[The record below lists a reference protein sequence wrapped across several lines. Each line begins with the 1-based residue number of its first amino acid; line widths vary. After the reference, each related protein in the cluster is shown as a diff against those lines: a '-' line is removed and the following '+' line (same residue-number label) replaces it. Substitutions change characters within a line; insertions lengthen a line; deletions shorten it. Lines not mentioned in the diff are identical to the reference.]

1 MYTHEYELDV
11 TDAFDPRSTEG
22 NLLLNFLTQ
31 TVNYREVVE
40 ETLALIKHLSI
51 ERDGKNFGEKKESLV
66 IMYK

>member
-40 ETLALIKHLSI
+40 ETLALIKDLSI